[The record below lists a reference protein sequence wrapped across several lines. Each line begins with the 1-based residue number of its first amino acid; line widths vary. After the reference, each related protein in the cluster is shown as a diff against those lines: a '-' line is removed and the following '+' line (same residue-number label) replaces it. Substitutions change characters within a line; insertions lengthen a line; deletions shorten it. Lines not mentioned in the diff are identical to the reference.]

1 MCSKMFI
8 MASLKIESNVNVDKK
23 KRFSYVNS
31 GPKQIIS
38 NFMKTCIKIEK
49 HQQY

>member
-1 MCSKMFI
+1 MST
-8 MASLKIESNVNVDKK
+8 

-49 HQQY
+49 HQ